1 MRDSYLKRFHV
12 KFSKHNVEYNND
24 IGKDNKPVSFE
35 KYAKVDIII
44 RFYIFKIKIYFGW
57 QGWADFTM
65 DARTRHSCIFNTL
78 ICITS

>member
-44 RFYIFKIKIYFGW
+44 INNI
-57 QGWADFTM
+57 
-65 DARTRHSCIFNTL
+65 
-78 ICITS
+78 